1 MKSYRGAPTDRWG
14 DTPLANPVLMSA
26 FGIGRGRM
34 PLVAQ
39 NKKIVP
45 HIIIVGAIETPST
58 LIGWL
63 SNTAFI

>member
-1 MKSYRGAPTDRWG
+1 MGA
-14 DTPLANPVLMSA
+14 L
-26 FGIGRGRM
+26 GIGRGRM

-45 HIIIVGAIETPST
+45 DIIIVGAIETPST

>member
-1 MKSYRGAPTDRWG
+1 MG
-14 DTPLANPVLMSA
+14 A

-45 HIIIVGAIETPST
+45 DIIIVGATVTPIAS
-58 LIGWL
+58 L
-63 SNTAFI
+63 SNTAFIQGGTLMQQKKI